1 MFVEQNWNAQW
12 DLYQEMLTLISVM
25 LVVSTY
31 LIA

>member
-12 DLYQEMLTLISVM
+12 DLYQEMLALISVM